1 MTLSQQIL
9 TNHEVSLNDK
19 DDFKEKSIEERDEI
33 IKDIKD
39 RILKLEVD
47 MAHMQN
53 ENKHTK

>member
-9 TNHEVSLNDK
+9 NNNDISFNEVEDY
-19 DDFKEKSIEERDEI
+19 KEKTIEERDKI

-53 ENKHTK
+53 ENKIVK

>member
-53 ENKHTK
+53 ENKIVK

>member
-1 MTLSQQIL
+1 
-9 TNHEVSLNDK
+9 LNDK

-53 ENKHTK
+53 ENKIVK

>member
-9 TNHEVSLNDK
+9 NNHDISLNEVEDY
-19 DDFKEKSIEERDEI
+19 KEKTIEERDKI

-53 ENKHTK
+53 ENKIVK